1 MSTQTISSTAPARTA
16 GLSGAPARQIKPRH
30 DAASAMT
37 CACALGTPLW
47 VRREQAEREL
57 DAAQA
62 EVASLPVGT
71 SPSRLE
77 RAQERLT
84 AARGALENLRYPETD
99 GDREKSPA
107 ALAA

>member
-1 MSTQTISSTAPARTA
+1 MSTQTTSSTAPARTT
-16 GLSGAPARQIKPRH
+16 GLPGAPARRIRPRH
-30 DAASAMT
+30 DAVPAMT
-37 CACALGTPLW
+37 CACALETPPW

-62 EVASLPVGT
+62 EVASLPART

-84 AARGALENLRYPETD
+84 AARGALENLRCPETD